1 MIQAQVVRVTLV
13 QNQVRQWFNSAYFM
27 RVPTCEKRIAKHK
40 AKENVSFS
48 HLMLA
53 LTLVI

>member
-1 MIQAQVVRVTLV
+1 MA
-13 QNQVRQWFNSAYFM
+13 NGYASAYFM
-27 RVPTCEKRIAKHK
+27 RVPTCEKRIVKHK

-53 LTLVI
+53 LKLVI

>member
-1 MIQAQVVRVTLV
+1 MLV
-13 QNQVRQWFNSAYFM
+13 ENQVGQWFNSQGYASASFM
-27 RVPTCEKRIAKHK
+27 RVPTCEKRIAKHM